1 MAMAFLA
8 SEDFIENITGIIH
21 KGTQQHD
28 QHCDLTVSEVHRITG
43 AGSLDFGGSEFR
55 PATIEKITPKKQKPD
70 DDYGW
75 WDLGKGPY
83 KIIFNE
89 TVDDLPGTGII
100 SPHDHAKQSGL
111 ISDTFLI
118 SPNENKDKLSM
129 NVTVSEAGCH
139 IKENA
144 RIASLHVLK
153 K

>member
-1 MAMAFLA
+1 MAFLA
-8 SEDFIENITGIIH
+8 SEDFIDYISGIIH

-28 QHCDLTVSEVHRITG
+28 QHLDLTVAEVHRITG
-43 AGSLDFGGSEFR
+43 VGSLDFGGSEFK
-55 PATIEKITPKKQKPD
+55 PASIEKMTPIKQKPD

-75 WDLGKGPY
+75 WKLGQGTY

-89 TVDDLPGTGII
+89 TVDELPGKGII
-100 SPHDHAKQSGL
+100 SPHDHTRQSGL

-118 SPNENKDKLSM
+118 STNENHDTLSM